1 MQWENEVIMLEKG
14 NHKQITKIRRKSFWQ
29 CRCGALLLAMTVTVV
44 SLSGC
49 GAALPDQRKDSADP
63 AICQPEQAKET
74 VNTRLLKPGMQSKK
88 PDIPYSD
95 QIDTI
100 MQNQGTWCFTMPADA
115 EEEYGL
121 NESNYVYWV
130 SDLNQNGLLEIIS
143 SSTSGNGGD
152 CYSEYYELS
161 SDGKSLEKI
170 KTDESED
177 APAPDLWS
185 MGEYRQGY
193 YDGKTDTYHYPQF
206 DQGHASAVDVSDA
219 QLDMVLSDGKLTI
232 DTISY
237 VEMGSYGDSDK
248 GDYGSIVKYYAGAKA
263 EKLGEARQPYDE
275 KTNDYIH
282 DTKQESVYVGQLE
295 KLYEQYYAGMQ
306 EFTVT
311 LHSFRNIDEEN
322 YVKKDQQVEVVSE
335 ETLRKRVEESW
346 DRFGI
351 HVPKEKAPA
360 NPFFPE
366 TAAGD
371 AEVRYLLDLI
381 SGGKATM
388 RIQEELRGDDGI
400 LYQVSYRDPRE
411 ISNSEFGI
419 SEDGSKDA
427 AEEREYVEEVIG
439 EFYFYLWVTD
449 SQIYYISR
457 FYPDMETDTEE
468 AADVGYDEIE
478 EDEYQKIRL
487 AFQGVMPENALP
499 VCQEEET
506 EDCLKEEEIGDHRW
520 IEKHGEDIRLCR
532 SYTFKGEGYEGI
544 NILRLFWKRGEGLIG
559 VDYADHSA
567 GGGGRFFWKEA
578 YLKQEDVGLSLR

>member
-1 MQWENEVIMLEKG
+1 MSVIGKF
-14 NHKQITKIRRKSFWQ
+14 KQISNRRKISWY
-29 CRCGALLLAMTVTVV
+29 CRCGVLFLAVT
-44 SLSGC
+44 LTIAGLPGC
-49 GAALPDQRKDSADP
+49 GAVQSDPGKDSTDQTAD
-63 AICQPEQAKET
+63 QSEQAKEM
-74 VNTRLLKPGMQSKK
+74 VNITLLKPGMQSKT
-88 PDIPYSD
+88 PAIPYSD

-100 MQNQGTWCFTMPADA
+100 MKNQETWCFTMPADA
-115 EEEYGL
+115 VEEYGL

-143 SSTSGNGGD
+143 SCTSGNGGD
-152 CYSEYYELS
+152 CDNEYYELS

-170 KTDESED
+170 KTDEGED

-185 MGEYRQGY
+185 TGEYSQGY
-193 YDGKTDTYHYPQF
+193 YDGKSGSYHYPQF
-206 DQGHASAVDVSDA
+206 DHSHGSAVDVTDA
-219 QLDMVLSDGKLTI
+219 ELDVILSDGKLTI

-237 VEMGSYGDSDK
+237 VEMGSYGDSDE
-248 GDYGSIVKYYAGAKA
+248 GDHGSIIKYYAGAKA
-263 EKLGEARQPYDE
+263 KKLGEVKQPYDE

-282 DTKQESVYVGQLE
+282 DTKQESVYCDQLE

-311 LHSFRNIDEEN
+311 SHSFRNIDE
-322 YVKKDQQVEVVSE
+322 KKYEKSDRNEIAVVSE

-351 HVPKEKAPA
+351 HVPKEKMPA

-366 TAAGD
+366 TTAGD

-400 LYQVSYRDPRE
+400 LYQVSYQDPRE
-411 ISNSEFGI
+411 ISNSAFGI
-419 SEDGSKDA
+419 SEDGSKEA
-427 AEEREYVEEVIG
+427 AQEKEYVEESLL

-457 FYPDMETDTEE
+457 FYSDRETDTEE
-468 AADVGYDEIE
+468 AADGQGDVDYDEIG

-487 AFQGVMPENALP
+487 AFQGVLPENALL

-506 EDCLKEEEIGDHRW
+506 EDSLKEGEKGDHQW
-520 IEKHGEDIRLCR
+520 IEKQGEDIRSYR
-532 SYTFKGEGYEGI
+532 SYTSKGEDYEGI
-544 NILRLFWKRGEGLIG
+544 NNLQFFWKRGVGLIG
-559 VDYADHSA
+559 VRYADHAA

-578 YLKQEDVGLSLR
+578 YLKQEDVGLSIR